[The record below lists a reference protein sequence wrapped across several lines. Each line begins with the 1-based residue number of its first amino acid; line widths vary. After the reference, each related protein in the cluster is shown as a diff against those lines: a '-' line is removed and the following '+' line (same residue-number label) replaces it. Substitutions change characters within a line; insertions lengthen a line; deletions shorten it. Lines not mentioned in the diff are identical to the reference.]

1 MRRLAALATLGV
13 LSAGSASAMD
23 VAFQKAAI
31 DRTLDAGY
39 PRLDAMYKDIHAHP
53 ELGFHE
59 TRTAALLAARMRT
72 DGFEVTEHVGGTG
85 VVAVYH
91 NGPGPVVM
99 VRTELDALPME
110 EKLRLARAE
119 HLSWQADLRRP

>member
-1 MRRLAALATLGV
+1 
-13 LSAGSASAMD
+13 MD
-23 VAFQKAAI
+23 VAVQKAAI

-39 PRLDAMYKDIHAHP
+39 PRLDALYKDIHAHP

-59 TRTAALLAARMRT
+59 TRTAALLAAPMRA

-85 VVAVYH
+85 VVAVYR
-91 NGPGPVVM
+91 NGPGPVVL

-110 EKLRLARAE
+110 EKTGLALRLPRAE
-119 HLSWQADLRRP
+119 HLSRQADLRRPQLRP